1 MHFRVSKA
9 LAERTRLS
17 ADDWEV
23 AALEVIAEQGVTA
36 LAVEPLAKRLGVTKG
51 SFYWHFS
58 SREALIQATLER
70 WEENDLA
77 TFERTLN
84 LVKEPRDKLR
94 ALFRRTREEVHSH
107 VIFCALFKA
116 ADHPLVGPLMQRVSE
131 RRIAFLKDGFE
142 RLGMSPRDALN
153 RARLTYLSYVGFL
166 QYYQQFKSARMSIE
180 ELDAYV
186 EHVIESLI
194 P

>member
-23 AALEVIAEQGVTA
+23 AALEVIAEHGVAA
-36 LAVEPLAKRLGVTKG
+36 LAVEPLARRLGVTKG

-77 TFERTLN
+77 TFERSLN

-142 RLGMSPRDALN
+142 GLGMSPRDALN

-166 QYYQQFKSARMSIE
+166 QYYQQFRSARMSID